1 MCGQPQNQ
9 QFEYDTERQTHS
21 LQVSPVLLLLLRYE
35 SEEVWKDLMR
45 SVALST
51 KGVESEKDLS
61 NDSIQKCATIQKITL
76 TYDYLGLLQIDS

>member
-1 MCGQPQNQ
+1 M
-9 QFEYDTERQTHS
+9 
-21 LQVSPVLLLLLRYE
+21 SPVLLLLLLRYE

-61 NDSIQKCATIQKITL
+61 NDSIQNCAIIIQKITL
-76 TYDYLGLLQIDS
+76 TYDYLDLLQIDS